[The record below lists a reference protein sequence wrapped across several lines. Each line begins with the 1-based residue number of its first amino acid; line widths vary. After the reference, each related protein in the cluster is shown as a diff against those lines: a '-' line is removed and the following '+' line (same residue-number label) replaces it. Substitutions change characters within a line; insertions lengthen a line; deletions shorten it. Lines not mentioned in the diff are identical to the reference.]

1 MDKIILQSIII
12 SIITLHKYISHNSAV
27 MWKHFQPITVTLAA
41 VKLVKRDSIQECP
54 IDRYGLMIRRR
65 SCNFRSFYQ
74 TCHTAQKHKEICQPH
89 SLDTLNSI
97 SQLRCVLTFVYILK
111 TDFAKALQNNKV
123 TSMVWITSFKNEEKN
138 RQTLLTFQLHS
149 ATLLQFDKFFSL
161 KCQEWKY
168 DFWTKNHEKN
178 SSNFVDI

>member
-1 MDKIILQSIII
+1 MDKMIFII

-54 IDRYGLMIRRR
+54 IDRYGLMICRR

-89 SLDTLNSI
+89 LDSSVFHNYYVAFSLLFILRTEALNTI
-97 SQLRCVLTFVYILK
+97 
-111 TDFAKALQNNKV
+111 V
-123 TSMVWITSFKNEEKN
+123 TSMIWF
-138 RQTLLTFQLHS
+138 
-149 ATLLQFDKFFSL
+149 
-161 KCQEWKY
+161 
-168 DFWTKNHEKN
+168 TKRNHEKN
-178 SSNFVDI
+178 SSKFVDIQATKCVTSSIWRYFPNFF